1 MVTTRRTTGA
11 SSTPTATAKRSS
23 RGGSDSTSKA
33 SQPASLT
40 EQFVSRHTNLKPRS
54 WKTAT
59 PEEKRLKLRAIK
71 KDYIILA
78 CLLVAGS
85 TYAFKRF
92 RPESAPAPA
101 LEPHPL
107 GVWVIPLAFFN
118 LVMMAGSQYCDVALV
133 PPPHLDDYRCQ
144 VCKPFGHIV
153 FLTFQLLT
161 ICTAYST
168 FSFLAEAS
176 RYLGY
181 SGLTPLLQLSY
192 QVAPVISGFGQTLT
206 LLFLKFCWFEETYQR
221 VAVEPLRKSAP
232 FAVFCM
238 LYSHLTTMPCMLV
251 DYLFIK
257 DRVLLQALHPSL
269 SGLAAII
276 VSYAAFYFLWVHM
289 NHAIN
294 GGHYPYP
301 FLYHFSPVGWVMFFF
316 GIVIFLLSLL
326 ATQYALYNA
335 TMFIAG

>member
-1 MVTTRRTTGA
+1 VTLPWCRHHTLTTTDVKFA
-11 SSTPTATAKRSS
+11 NHLAILSFSRSS
-23 RGGSDSTSKA
+23 CS
-33 SQPASLT
+33 P
-40 EQFVSRHTNLKPRS
+40 
-54 WKTAT
+54 
-59 PEEKRLKLRAIK
+59 
-71 KDYIILA
+71 
-78 CLLVAGS
+78 
-85 TYAFKRF
+85 
-92 RPESAPAPA
+92 SA
-101 LEPHPL
+101 
-107 GVWVIPLAFFN
+107 
-118 LVMMAGSQYCDVALV
+118 
-133 PPPHLDDYRCQ
+133 
-144 VCKPFGHIV
+144 
-153 FLTFQLLT
+153 LLT
-161 ICTAYST
+161 ARSRSLRRHQGRFARIEPNGHWKRCGRGAAQPTVCGRI
-168 FSFLAEAS
+168 